1 MIIWRIGRLVERI
14 GNRPLSSRELLP
26 YLIASALLAAL
37 AFIAADWLRPWDR
50 DDFEAAF
57 DSTTALL
64 AGVISAFGIIACYRA
79 NGGPIGIE
87 FLDRLL
93 AIGFVLFVRFV
104 IVTAVTFV
112 VWIYMTAIF
121 HIQFRPSFEDLDL
134 IFVAVVALFWFRLR
148 EHVSSVARARKISA

>member
-26 YLIASALLAAL
+26 YVIASALLAAL
-37 AFIAADWLRPWDR
+37 AFVATDWSRPWDR

-57 DSTTALL
+57 DSATTLL
-64 AGVISAFGIIACYRA
+64 AGAISAFGIVACYRA
-79 NGGPIGIE
+79 NGGASGIE

-104 IVTAVTFV
+104 IVSAVTFV
-112 VWIYMTAIF
+112 AWIYSTAIF

-148 EHVSSVARARKISA
+148 GHIRSVAHAREI